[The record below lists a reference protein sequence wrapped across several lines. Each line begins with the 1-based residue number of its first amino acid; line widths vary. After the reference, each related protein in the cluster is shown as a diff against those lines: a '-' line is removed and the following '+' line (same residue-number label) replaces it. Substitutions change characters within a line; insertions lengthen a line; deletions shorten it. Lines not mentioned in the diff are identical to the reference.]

1 MSEHQEIHSQAA
13 RTLNDIETAIDSPMK
28 LGPDPSNGNNALA
41 HIRGRLLALA
51 ARTEGICLG
60 K

>member
-1 MSEHQEIHSQAA
+1 MSEHQEVHRQAA
-13 RTLNDIETAIDSPMK
+13 RALNDVEAAIDVLVS
-28 LGPDPSNGNNALA
+28 LGPDPSNGNNALT

-51 ARTEGICLG
+51 GRTEGGCHG